1 MAFRSLRTCTGFM
14 PVKSPSS
21 LLETASRPSSM
32 SCCVVLRYFVS
43 LFVRPGCSVA
53 RTFAPAPSSWIEHRW
68 EHCNKIGRSCNKDAL
83 NRQQISKQGRL
94 QRDGPVGYGIYGPSG
109 VYYWYLVLYTLEVL
123 VEYRRLGKS
132 GVKVSEISLGSWLTY
147 GGSVAEEQ
155 ARSCIDRAYELGINF
170 FDTANVYMRG
180 ATEEI
185 VGRALKDFERHSYF
199 LATKVYF
206 PMGEGPND
214 RGLSRKHITEQCN
227 ASLKRLGVDYVD
239 LYQCHRYDE
248 DTPLEETLRALDDL
262 VRQGKVLYVGVSEW
276 RADQIADALR
286 LAKEM
291 NLDRIVSNQPR
302 YNMIQRHIEAEIIP
316 LCEREGV
323 GQVVFSPLA
332 QGVLTGKYLP
342 GEVPKEGTRAADPES
357 NRFMQELM
365 NKEVLSAVNKLP
377 SVASDAG
384 LSMSQLALVWIL
396 GHENVSSAIIG
407 ASLPEQVEDNV
418 KAAGVRLSADVV
430 SKIDG
435 ILKDVIQRS

>member
-1 MAFRSLRTCTGFM
+1 VNYR
-14 PVKSPSS
+14 
-21 LLETASRPSSM
+21 LL
-32 SCCVVLRYFVS
+32 
-43 LFVRPGCSVA
+43 
-53 RTFAPAPSSWIEHRW
+53 
-68 EHCNKIGRSCNKDAL
+68 GR
-83 NRQQISKQGRL
+83 
-94 QRDGPVGYGIYGPSG
+94 
-109 VYYWYLVLYTLEVL
+109 
-123 VEYRRLGKS
+123 S

-147 GGSVAEEQ
+147 GGSVAQERAQ
-155 ARSCIDRAYELGINF
+155 ACIHKAYELGINF

-180 ATEEI
+180 AAEEI
-185 VGRALKDFERHSYF
+185 VGRALNGFERDSYF

-214 RGLSRKHITEQCN
+214 RGLSRKHITEQCH

-302 YNMIQRHIEAEIIP
+302 YNMIQRQIEAEIIP

-342 GEVPKEGTRAADPES
+342 GEVPKEGTRAADSES
-357 NRFMQELM
+357 NRFMQQLM
-365 NKEVLSAVNKLP
+365 NKEVLSAVNKLR

-384 LSMSQLALVWIL
+384 LSMSQLALAWIL

-407 ASLPEQVEDNV
+407 ASRPEQVEDNA

-430 SKIDG
+430 SEIDG